1 MSDSNNLSE
10 LHWLLAIVQS
20 IDVGV
25 VVMDRQYR
33 IDVWNTF
40 MENRSGRLPEEARKK
55 SFFELFPEVDEQ
67 WFRRKVENVATL
79 GTPSF
84 TVWEQRPYL
93 LRFKNYQPITGLEDF
108 MYQNTTLLP
117 LKGLGGCIEQICLI
131 IYDVTDV
138 ATNRRQL
145 QAANQELQ
153 RLSSTDRLTGLFNR
167 GHWEEMLRQ
176 EYARHCR
183 YERNAALVMF
193 DIDHFKK
200 INDTYG
206 HQAGDAVIQQT
217 AEIIRTSMRDAD
229 TAGRYGGEEF
239 VVLLPDTDSE
249 GALSVAERLR
259 QSIEAHEV
267 NYEGHSIRFTVSLGI
282 ADLSQPI
289 SGYAQL
295 IERADNA
302 LYASKSAGRN
312 RVTVY
317 QKVGVTADCVRQE
330 NSKA

>member
-1 MSDSNNLSE
+1 MPDSNDLSE

-25 VVMDRQYR
+25 VVLDRDYR

-55 SFFELFPEVDEQ
+55 TFFELFPEVDEQ

-84 TVWEQRPYL
+84 TIWEQRPYL

-108 MYQNTTLLP
+108 MYQNTTLMP
-117 LKGLGGCIEQICLI
+117 LKALNGSIEQICLI

-138 ATNRRQL
+138 ATNRHQL

-176 EYARHCR
+176 DYARHRR

-200 INDTYG
+200 INDSYG

-217 AEIIRTSMRDAD
+217 AELVRQCARDSD
-229 TAGRYGGEEF
+229 IAGRYGGEEF

-249 GALSVAERLR
+249 GAMTFAERLR

-267 NYEGHSIRFTVSLGI
+267 VHEGRSIRFTVSLGI
-282 ADLSQPI
+282 ADLSDPTN
-289 SGYAQL
+289 GYAQL

-302 LYASKSAGRN
+302 LYSSKASGRN
-312 RVTVY
+312 QVTLY
-317 QKVGVTADCVRQE
+317 R
-330 NSKA
+330 

>member
-1 MSDSNNLSE
+1 MPDSNDLSE

-25 VVMDRQYR
+25 VVLDREYR

-55 SFFELFPEVDEQ
+55 TFFELFPEVDEQ

-84 TVWEQRPYL
+84 TIWEQRPYL

-108 MYQNTTLLP
+108 MYQNTTLMP
-117 LKGLGGCIEQICLI
+117 LKALNGSIEQVCLI

-176 EYARHCR
+176 DYARHRR

-193 DIDHFKK
+193 DIDHFKR
-200 INDTYG
+200 INDSYG

-217 AEIIRTSMRDAD
+217 AELVRQCTRDAD
-229 TAGRYGGEEF
+229 IAGRYGGEEF

-249 GALSVAERLR
+249 GAVTFAERLR

-267 NYEGHSIRFTVSLGI
+267 VHEGRSIRFTVSLGI
-282 ADLSQPI
+282 ADLSEPTN
-289 SGYAQL
+289 GYAQL
-295 IERADNA
+295 IERADIA
-302 LYASKSAGRN
+302 LYSSKASGRN
-312 RVTVY
+312 QVTLY
-317 QKVGVTADCVRQE
+317 R
-330 NSKA
+330 

>member
-1 MSDSNNLSE
+1 MSDSIKLNE

-25 VVMDRQYR
+25 VVLDREYR
-33 IDVWNTF
+33 VDVWNTF
-40 MENRSGRLPEEARKK
+40 MENRSGRMPEDARKQ

-84 TVWEQRPYL
+84 TIWEQRPYL

-108 MYQNTTLLP
+108 MYQNTTLMP
-117 LKGLGGCIEQICLI
+117 LKGLSGSIEQICLI

-138 ATNRRQL
+138 AINRRQL
-145 QAANQELQ
+145 QTANQELQ

-176 EYARHCR
+176 DYARHRR
-183 YERNAALVMF
+183 YDHNAALVMF
-193 DIDHFKK
+193 DIDHFKQ
-200 INDTYG
+200 INDNYG

-217 AEIIRTSMRDAD
+217 AELIRQGMRDSD
-229 TAGRYGGEEF
+229 IAGRYGGEEF

-249 GALSVAERLR
+249 GAVTFAERLR

-267 NYEGHSIRFTVSLGI
+267 IHEGHRIRFTVSLGI
-282 ADLSQPI
+282 ADLSQPTG
-289 SGYAQL
+289 GYTQL
-295 IERADNA
+295 IERADSA
-302 LYASKSAGRN
+302 MYASKSAGRN
-312 RVTVY
+312 QVSLY
-317 QKVGVTADCVRQE
+317 H
-330 NSKA
+330 

>member
-1 MSDSNNLSE
+1 MSDPISLSE
-10 LHWLLAIVQS
+10 HHWLLAIVQS

-25 VVMDRQYR
+25 VVLDREYR

-40 MENRSGRLPEEARKK
+40 MENRSGRLPEEAREK
-55 SFFELFPEVDEQ
+55 SFFDLFPEVDEQ

-84 TVWEQRPYL
+84 TIWEQRPYL

-108 MYQNTTLLP
+108 MYQNTTLMP
-117 LKGLGGCIEQICLI
+117 LKGLSGRIEQICLI

-145 QAANQELQ
+145 QAANQQLQ
-153 RLSSTDRLTGLFNR
+153 RLSSIDRLTGLFNR

-176 EYARHCR
+176 DYARHRR
-183 YERNAALVMF
+183 YDRNAALVMF

-200 INDTYG
+200 INDSYG

-217 AEIIRTSMRDAD
+217 ADLVRQCMRDAD
-229 TAGRYGGEEF
+229 IAGRYGGEEF

-249 GALSVAERLR
+249 GALTFAERLR
-259 QSIEAHEV
+259 QAIEAHEV
-267 NYEGHSIRFTVSLGI
+267 SYEDHSIRFTVSLGI
-282 ADLSQPI
+282 ADLSQPT

-312 RVTVY
+312 QVSLY
-317 QKVGVTADCVRQE
+317 H
-330 NSKA
+330 

>member
-1 MSDSNNLSE
+1 MSDSINLSE

-25 VVMDRQYR
+25 VVLDREYR

-55 SFFELFPEVDEQ
+55 SFFELFPEVDEH

-84 TVWEQRPYL
+84 TIWEQRPYL

-108 MYQNTTLLP
+108 MYQNTTLMP
-117 LKGLGGCIEQICLI
+117 LKALNGSIEQVCLI

-176 EYARHCR
+176 DYARHRR

-200 INDTYG
+200 INDSYG

-217 AEIIRTSMRDAD
+217 AELVRQSMRDAD
-229 TAGRYGGEEF
+229 IAGRYGGEEF

-249 GALSVAERLR
+249 GALTFAERLR

-267 NYEGHSIRFTVSLGI
+267 VHDGHSIRFTVSLGI
-282 ADLSQPI
+282 ADLSEPT

-302 LYASKSAGRN
+302 LYSSKAAGRN
-312 RVTVY
+312 QVTLY
-317 QKVGVTADCVRQE
+317 R
-330 NSKA
+330 